1 MPIRSFSNH
10 SFSLQNLAIY
20 NCFELST
27 NLFLWKAYCLLFGV
41 RATGRNLSVCFSVT
55 LKSKVLV
62 SAEISGVLFL
72 SYFISVPF
80 SPGSSGTCDA
90 VVQADYLALTGGEFD
105 GCM

>member
-1 MPIRSFSNH
+1 MQYIIVLNRVITFIYGKLVSF
-10 SFSLQNLAIY
+10 Y
-20 NCFELST
+20 
-27 NLFLWKAYCLLFGV
+27 FGI
-41 RATGRNLSVCFSVT
+41 RATGRILFVCFYVT
-55 LKSKVLV
+55 IKSKVLIR
-62 SAEISGVLFL
+62 AEISGVLFL